1 MDESFVAKPTET
13 ITSLDV
19 ESTTDTDT
27 QSSSPRVGTA
37 VKGWFQGHA
46 FIKKNL
52 HKPATCHHCCD
63 LLWGILGTTGMIC
76 EICNFLAHEKCIRQV
91 VSPCTCIIP
100 FLIQDPMA
108 HCWSDVGHFKRKFCN
123 VCRKRLDDLLS
134 VRCEICE
141 YYTHYECLEFV
152 SADCKVCSISTPSKD
167 REKSPTILRK
177 PSAPAP
183 LSLPFPNIADI
194 PELQS
199 ALAMASTPGS
209 SSSCGGGTI
218 GISDTDSVPPRPWT
232 GGMAAFA
239 AYAMRSAAIQ
249 AAAVTTATT
258 TASTSVNSGGTLAS
272 ISTST
277 VTTTSTSPFPQT
289 GVGGVGAP
297 NNPPPSPVSP
307 QAPPPLPFTI
317 TPQIDRP
324 VHHWREGNLPANSKC
339 SSCKKTCWSA
349 ECLTGMRCEW
359 CGVTVHYTCFRNL
372 PVECDYGSL
381 RDIMLPPEAV
391 SIPRTSLLMEHII
404 GLPKPQPD
412 FFPGLPALM
421 DEFTS
426 SGESLEESGFERR
439 TNRDKSDR
447 DFDDYVR
454 VYDGMDRYR
463 RHQCRYLSL
472 GKNVSVR
479 KVIELSL
486 KAFQLPP
493 DEEKDFYLVE
503 INERDGSEHPLDSNT
518 LFKRQLQFETRRP
531 QIILRYIEREENRD
545 YINVYPGSLVDYAD
559 ISVPSIQVSITP
571 STSAHDVLV
580 LSLHRLGV
588 GYLDANKFN
597 LVETVVDRGLVERVL
612 HPNDRPWEVIDNVR
626 LESVRALRLTRF
638 YIRSVKDPYGQGVS
652 LFVGNL
658 KRGLSQRLYEIIL
671 LERLGYQNK
680 WDAIEVIY
688 YDFGSLVVIYSNAE
702 KADEAYRLLKNS
714 TFEDRPI
721 LAMILPRIKPEHILD
736 GTQPLL
742 VFVNVKSGGCQGLE
756 LITSFRKLLN
766 PHQVF
771 NLDNGGPLPGL
782 HCFRHLSRFKILVC
796 GGDGTVGWALSC
808 LDNVGQDAACP
819 TPPMAILPIGTGN
832 DLARVLHWGPGYT
845 GTEDPLQI
853 LRDVVEAEE
862 IRLDRWTVV
871 IKPDQVESDAQKK
884 QLQIEANACN
894 TNEDT
899 SRIFVMNNY
908 FGLGIDADLN
918 LDFHLAREENPAKFN
933 SRIHNKSVY
942 FKMGLRKM
950 VNQTKCKDLHQNVLI
965 EVDGR
970 QLDLPPIEGI
980 IILNIL
986 SWGAGANP
994 WGVEK
999 DEAFAK
1005 PTHYDGL
1012 LEVVG
1017 VTGVVHMGQIFSGLR
1032 TGTRLAQGG
1041 HIRITLKS
1049 DIPVQ
1054 VDGEPWIQSP
1064 GQIVVLRSALKATML
1079 KKRKRR
1085 KVNRRHTEP
1094 GLGASSGVA
1103 GDASSGVVVP
1113 AILPTTTTV
1122 AETGSSSTIITTTAV
1137 PSASPL
1143 PSMVNSSS
1151 GSSSGGGGKSRHALT
1166 ALRSEA
1172 AIGASQFTLH
1182 SQVAIPS
1189 DRRPVTPTP
1198 YLLHDFTLE
1207 DRFIDCGS
1215 GPELAPLSANH
1226 SHADGAAAAVTS
1238 GASSSP
1244 SSPSPDFLL
1253 NPSLPE
1259 D

>member
-1 MDESFVAKPTET
+1 MP
-13 ITSLDV
+13 
-19 ESTTDTDT
+19 
-27 QSSSPRVGTA
+27 
-37 VKGWFQGHA
+37 
-46 FIKKNL
+46 N
-52 HKPATCHHCCD
+52 
-63 LLWGILGTTGMIC
+63 
-76 EICNFLAHEKCIRQV
+76 
-91 VSPCTCIIP
+91 
-100 FLIQDPMA
+100 
-108 HCWSDVGHFKRKFCN
+108 
-123 VCRKRLDDLLS
+123 
-134 VRCEICE
+134 
-141 YYTHYECLEFV
+141 
-152 SADCKVCSISTPSKD
+152 SAYQF
-167 REKSPTILRK
+167 EKSPTLIRK
-177 PSAPAP
+177 PSVPVP
-183 LSLPFPNIADI
+183 FQGLSSFCNLTDI
-194 PELQS
+194 PELNS
-199 ALAMASTPGS
+199 ALGMITGSTVTGTSGVTSDPFVHSRPG
-209 SSSCGGGTI
+209 
-218 GISDTDSVPPRPWT
+218 T

-249 AAAVTTATT
+249 AATAAANTNTISATTAATL
-258 TASTSVNSGGTLAS
+258 SSVNSAGSLSQSFSNAALTSSSPLSPPPQSAGLA
-272 ISTST
+272 
-277 VTTTSTSPFPQT
+277 
-289 GVGGVGAP
+289 GVGSNPGVGDP
-297 NNPPPSPVSP
+297 SNPPPSPVSP

-317 TPQIDRP
+317 TPQTDLP

-381 RDIMLPPEAV
+381 RDIMLPPQAV

-404 GLPKPQPD
+404 GLPKPQSD

-426 SGESLEESGFERR
+426 SGESLEESGFDRR
-439 TNRDKSDR
+439 ANRDKTDR

-493 DEEKDFYLVE
+493 DEENDFYLVE
-503 INERDGSEHPLDSNT
+503 INERDGSEHRLDSNT
-518 LFKRQLQFETRRP
+518 SFKRQLQFETRRP

-545 YINVYPGSLVDYAD
+545 YINVYPGSLTEYAD

-571 STSAHDVLV
+571 ETSAHDVLI

-588 GYLDANKFN
+588 GYLDAKKFN

-612 HPNDRPWEVIDNVR
+612 HPTDRPWEIIDNVR

-658 KRGLSQRLYEIIL
+658 KKGLSQRLYEIIL

-721 LAMILPRIKPEHILD
+721 LAMILPRIKPEFILE

-782 HCFRHLSRFKILVC
+782 HCFRHLLRFKILVC

-933 SRIHNKSVY
+933 SRLVALTSNPSIETEACSSLLLFSRRLVFLQCCRLNLALIHNKSVY

-965 EVDGR
+965 EVDGKL
-970 QLDLPPIEGI
+970 LDLPPIEGI

-999 DEAFAK
+999 DEAFTK

-1103 GDASSGVVVP
+1103 GEGGPGSGVIVQPPP
-1113 AILPTTTTV
+1113 ATAISSISEISTAGTASTFSTNI
-1122 AETGSSSTIITTTAV
+1122 TSSSTGGLY
-1137 PSASPL
+1137 S
-1143 PSMVNSSS
+1143 SSS
-1151 GSSSGGGGKSRHALT
+1151 GTSGMSSGGKSRRALT
-1166 ALRSEA
+1166 VLRSEA
-1172 AIGASQFTLH
+1172 VMGASQYTLH

-1189 DRRPVTPTP
+1189 ERRPVTPTP
-1198 YLLHDFTLE
+1198 YILHDFTLE

-1215 GPELAPLSANH
+1215 GPELAPRNH
-1226 SHADGAAAAVTS
+1226 RNRPTAVSAAVSSPSTRVVATS
-1238 GASSSP
+1238 APSVDSSSP
-1244 SSPSPDFLL
+1244 GPSSSSSTSASAPSSTSSSESCSAAASPGFLL
-1253 NPSLPE
+1253 NLSPPE
-1259 D
+1259 E